1 MAEENSLDTLSL
13 VPTVRLGRML
23 SDARTRQGAT
33 LTAVARAGGSRFSPE
48 ELAAVEA
55 GQRRLNDDEIAYLA
69 RVYGVETA
77 AVMPQRTRLVIDL
90 HDRTITIGADTAK
103 ASRRDSLTDGI
114 LTRYLSLLYKL
125 RGEQPGQPL
134 RLRQLDLDVLGES
147 LWLEPHQVEHRLVGL
162 MHDRVGD
169 LKRRSGL
176 LGRRLVV
183 PAVGILVAVTAG
195 GTLVLEA
202 NANNGGQAPRS
213 VPRTPIPPSDDL
225 FMVGPLASANR

>member
-1 MAEENSLDTLSL
+1 MADASSLDTLSL

-23 SDARTRQGAT
+23 CDARTRQGAT
-33 LTAVARAGGSRFSPE
+33 LLAIAAAGGSRFSPE

-55 GQRRLNDDEIAYLA
+55 GQRRLSDEEISYLA

-77 AVMPQRTRLVIDL
+77 AVLPQRTRLVIDL
-90 HDRTITIGADTAK
+90 HDRTITIGDETAK

-125 RGEQPGQPL
+125 RGEQPGEPL
-134 RLRQLDLDVLGES
+134 RLRQLDLDVLGET
-147 LWLEPHQVEHRLVGL
+147 LWLEPHRVEHRLVGL
-162 MHDRVGD
+162 MHERVGE

-202 NANNGGQAPRS
+202 NAANNGEAPRS
-213 VPRTPIPPSDDL
+213 IPRASNSLSNDL
-225 FMVGPLASANR
+225 LLAGSRPAGSR